1 MRQLQPPHRS
11 LDDRLT
17 GRSKLLGAGSQEER
31 PFLCGVRVE
40 RRLERVQGGAPV
52 ALNRRAHV
60 PPPEG
65 GHVLKPPDDRVSADG
80 AKQKQIQGEGGG
92 SDITVTEAES

>member
-17 GRSKLLGAGSQEER
+17 GRSKFLGAGSQEER

-40 RRLERVQGGAPV
+40 RRLERVQRAAPV

-65 GHVLKPPDDRVSADG
+65 GHVLKTPDDRVSTHG
-80 AKQKQIQGEGGG
+80 AKEKQIQGEGGG
-92 SDITVTEAES
+92 TNITVAEDE